1 MKYKQTL
8 DPARFPPLQDHTLK
22 IGLGSFLILLTLL
35 GLINQGIIAFIIN
48 VFFGFLIGQL
58 RFLGY
63 VFFIGYGLALILNR
77 PFLKLRWSV
86 TTFGMIMT
94 FLSFLALATLT
105 GIRTLDPVPALTISS
120 VMNEF
125 FTIFPP
131 IETGV
136 IILPEAIGGGLIG
149 YGLIASITT
158 FGLAPWQEV
167 IWLAM
172 MILGIAFSLEIL
184 WLSIIRY
191 GAKQLDVKQKE
202 RQFFQKIATT
212 NPKNAKAGVYAETDD
227 QHGELR
233 TFRALFPGQTVK
245 GLSKV
250 PFQKPTGATLA
261 KANQSGF
268 QIESNKPTLTASLS
282 SVYEAPEV
290 PSQVIPTMTT
300 PPLQRPSFTKQP
312 TPSTSHQST
321 PSFSTTTNRYQAYQ
335 LPPVDMLD
343 ARSSI
348 NDIEFNEQMTK
359 IRVDTLHQK
368 FMALG
373 VEATI
378 VGYQIGPAV
387 TAFDIKM
394 AEGSQISEVKRIIGD
409 LAVALGGFQVTLK
422 ELVPGKTVSQLEV
435 LNERISM
442 VGYRELVEDLRK
454 QSQPQHR
461 LVIPFGRN
469 ILGEVVSLTPK
480 EIIHMLVA
488 GQSGSGKTVFMHA
501 LITSILMS
509 STPNQSKILLV
520 DPKKFE
526 LSKYKN
532 LPHLLCPIISDVQE
546 AKVAI
551 ERLIDEM
558 ESRYEKFL
566 DTETISIET
575 YNQHAMDHQ
584 LDPLPLIFAIIDE
597 YNDLINVNP
606 QISDLVQRIA
616 QKSRAAGIHLVIAT
630 QRPTT
635 NILTG
640 SIKNNL
646 ATIVALRVSKQ
657 VDSITM
663 LGHAGAEVL
672 GGNGDMYLV
681 NPLFSRY
688 GEIRVQAAYISDAE
702 IQRICAYI
710 RSQALPD
717 YNEKFLNLIDKTSQF
732 QDASGLPSSMQES
745 LVDSLYSEIKQ
756 AASNRNYVSMS
767 WISRTYSTGYPR
779 ALKIFKQL
787 QQEGIIDASLDNPNN
802 NRGRKVLVNPNF
814 KEDGDDHD
822 KV

>member
-8 DPARFPPLQDHTLK
+8 DPARFPPLNDHLLK

-35 GLINQGIIAFIIN
+35 GLINQGIVAFIIN
-48 VFFGFLIGQL
+48 VFFGALIGQL

-63 VFFIGYGLALILNR
+63 GFFIGYGLALILNR
-77 PFLKLRWSV
+77 PFLKLKWSL
-86 TTFGMIMT
+86 TLLGIMLT
-94 FLSFLALATLT
+94 FLSFLSLATLS
-105 GIRTLDPVPALTISS
+105 GLSSLNLPEPLTLAIVFEKFFS
-120 VMNEF
+120 V
-125 FTIFPP
+125 FPP
-131 IETGV
+131 VHTGV
-136 IILPEAIGGGLIG
+136 IVLPEAIGGGLIG
-149 YGLIASITT
+149 YVLIAMIST
-158 FGLAPWQEV
+158 FGLNPWQE
-167 IWLAM
+167 WLWLTM
-172 MILGIAFSLEIL
+172 MILGLALSLEIV
-184 WLSIIRY
+184 WLNIIRY
-191 GAKQLDVKQKE
+191 GSKQVEMKQKE
-202 RQFFQKIATT
+202 KQFFQKIATT
-212 NPKNAKAGVYAETDD
+212 QPKNARSGIYAETDD
-227 QHGELR
+227 ERGEMR
-233 TFRALFPGQTVK
+233 TFRALFPSQTVK
-245 GLSKV
+245 GLNKV
-250 PFQKPTGATLA
+250 PFQKPSLSTLQ
-261 KANQSGF
+261 KSSQVGF
-268 QIESNKPTLTASLS
+268 HPEVSKPVETVSLS

-290 PSQVIPTMTT
+290 PAQAIPTMTAA
-300 PPLQRPSFTKQP
+300 PLQRPSFPKSDPRPSSGNHENTTSQP
-312 TPSTSHQST
+312 
-321 PSFSTTTNRYQAYQ
+321 RYQTYQ

-343 ARSSI
+343 TRSSL
-348 NDIEFNEQMTK
+348 NDIEFNEQITK
-359 IRVDTLHQK
+359 VRIETLHQK

-373 VEATI
+373 VEASI

-387 TAFDIKM
+387 TAFDVKM
-394 AEGSQISEVKRIIGD
+394 ADGSQISEVKRIIGD

-454 QSQPQHR
+454 QPTRQNQ
-461 LVIPFGRN
+461 LIIPFGRN
-469 ILGEVVSLTPK
+469 ILGEVVSLSPK

-501 LITSILMS
+501 LITSILMA
-509 STPNQSKILLV
+509 STPQQTKILLV

-532 LPHLLCPIISDVQE
+532 LPHLLCPIISDVYE

-566 DTETISIET
+566 ETETISIET
-575 YNQHAMDHQ
+575 YNQYATDSNLQVM
-584 LDPLPLIFAIIDE
+584 PLIFAIIDE

-606 QISDLVQRIA
+606 QISDLVQRLA

-710 RSQALPD
+710 RAQALPD
-717 YNEKFLNLIDKTSQF
+717 YDEKFLNLIDKTTQF
-732 QDASGLPSSMQES
+732 QDASGMPSSMQES
-745 LVDSLYSEIKQ
+745 IVDPLYSEIKL
-756 AASNRNYVSMS
+756 AASSRNYVSMS

-822 KV
+822 KI